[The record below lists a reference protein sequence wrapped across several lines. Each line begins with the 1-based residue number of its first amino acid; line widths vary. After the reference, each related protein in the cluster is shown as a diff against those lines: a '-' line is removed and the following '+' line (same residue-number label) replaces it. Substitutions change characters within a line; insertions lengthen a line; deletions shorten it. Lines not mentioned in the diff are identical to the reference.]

1 MTQGQAPEQGT
12 VPAEE
17 SVPLSAELV
26 TGSPTEYLSE
36 QQARLC
42 ALVLDARAIPCH
54 LENDGESW
62 SLLVPSG
69 YLVSA
74 VHEVRLFVEENSNWP
89 PPLPPTHPLTENTLA
104 TLSILLLLATFH
116 NITRLD
122 LPLPGSSSPDWIALG
137 NANTALIR
145 DGQWW
150 RLVTAL
156 TLHANV
162 LHLFSN
168 LAIGGI
174 FIICLCRELGS
185 GLAWSLILGSGVLGN
200 LLNSLAQSPDHRSV
214 GASTAVFG
222 TVGILAAVSMVR
234 SRSHFKKRWLLLPT
248 AASLALLAILGTE
261 GEHTDIGAHLFGF
274 LSGMGLGL
282 GAESLV
288 RKNGR
293 PGARLNALL
302 AVVGILV
309 VIWAWSVAFN
319 CSRKTDIVARSDVVS
334 LRRQPDSRPSNDSP
348 FGRHGAVQRGG
359 DPT

>member
-1 MTQGQAPEQGT
+1 MTQEQVPELDT
-12 VPAEE
+12 VPADD
-17 SVPLSAELV
+17 SVAIPAELV
-26 TGSPTEYLSE
+26 SGSPTEFLSE
-36 QQARLC
+36 PQARLW

-69 YLVSA
+69 HLVSA
-74 VHEVRLFVEENSNWP
+74 VHELRLFVEENRNWP
-89 PPLPPTHPLTENTLA
+89 PPLPLVHPLTENTLA
-104 TLSILLLLATFH
+104 TLSVLLLLATFH
-116 NITRLD
+116 NLTRLD
-122 LPLPGSSSPDWIALG
+122 LPLPGGHSPDWIALG

-145 DGQWW
+145 EGQWW

-168 LAIGGI
+168 IAIGGI

-185 GLAWSLILGSGVLGN
+185 GLAWSLILGSGVIGN
-200 LLNSLAQSPDHRSV
+200 LLNALFQAPDHRSV

-234 SRSHFKKRWLLLPT
+234 ARSHFKKRWLLLPV
-248 AASLALLAILGTE
+248 AASLALLTILGTE
-261 GEHTDIGAHLFGF
+261 GEHTDLGAHLFGF

-282 GAESLV
+282 GAEYLV

-293 PGARLNALL
+293 PEPRLNALL
-302 AVVGILV
+302 AVASILV
-309 VIWAWSVAFN
+309 VIWAWWEA
-319 CSRKTDIVARSDVVS
+319 
-334 LRRQPDSRPSNDSP
+334 L
-348 FGRHGAVQRGG
+348 GR
-359 DPT
+359 T